1 MAANDAI
8 ELKVAAMRAAL
19 KHARDAIPQ
28 VTSIDAE
35 LGQRLKSRFA
45 LLADRADSSLDAL
58 DPADREDSSKR
69 LRKAQDLI
77 AETLGFLAAA
87 SARRI
92 DLDDGVTSLAQ
103 DWLDLLSDA
112 AGLPKIAVVIPAPSE
127 FTGMVTQVVRLRLPV
142 DGVWGLPVAIHEYG
156 HFVAAQMARRAER
169 DGIERTVVPFE
180 DLLHSTATKEDLP
193 ILYWHGHEVFSDAFA
208 AATAGPAYT
217 HYCIRYRFD
226 PLTAHE
232 VTATHPSAV
241 RRIRVQLTVLDA
253 LASKDRGGFL
263 TGEVA
268 GLRKMWLARLEANG
282 VDPGEASDPQLDPL
296 ENELVQLLLADED
309 LSRIR
314 YRGHA
319 RARALAEQPLDR
331 QRRPPSVAH
340 ALNAA
345 WRRRQ
350 AIEKEETDPRVVT
363 RRVDEVAQA
372 TKEFVRQV
380 IDYGR

>member
-8 ELKVAAMRAAL
+8 ELKVAAMRRAL
-19 KHARDAIPQ
+19 ERAREAIPQ
-28 VTSIDAE
+28 VTEIDAA
-35 LGQRLKSRFA
+35 LGQRLRSRFA
-45 LLADRADSSLDAL
+45 LLADGADSSLRTL
-58 DPADREDSSKR
+58 DPSNREDSHKR
-69 LRKAQDLI
+69 LRKGQDLI

-92 DLDDGVTSLAQ
+92 SLDDGMTSLAQ
-103 DWLDLLSDA
+103 NWLDMLSDA
-112 AGLPKIAVVIPAPSE
+112 AGLPQIAVVIPAPSE

-156 HFVAAQMARRAER
+156 HFVASQMARRAER
-169 DGIERTVVPFE
+169 DGIERTVVPVE
-180 DLLHSTATKEDLP
+180 DLLHSTASKEDLP

-241 RRIRVQLTVLDA
+241 RRVRVQLTVLDA
-253 LASKDRGGFL
+253 LASEDQGGFL
-263 TGEVA
+263 KGEVA
-268 GLRKMWLARLEANG
+268 GLRRRWRAGLEAGG
-282 VDPGEASDPQLDPL
+282 VDPGEARDPALDQL
-296 ENELVQLLLADED
+296 ENDLVQLLLADEA
-309 LSRIR
+309 LRRIR
-314 YRGHA
+314 YRDHA
-319 RARALAEQPLDR
+319 AARALAEQPLDR
-331 QRRPPSVAH
+331 QRQPPSVAH

-345 WRRRQ
+345 WFRRQ
-350 AIEKEETDPRVVT
+350 AIEKDETDPHVVT

-372 TKEFVRQV
+372 TKQFVGQV
-380 IDYGR
+380 IDHG

>member
-1 MAANDAI
+1 M
-8 ELKVAAMRAAL
+8 
-19 KHARDAIPQ
+19 
-28 VTSIDAE
+28 
-35 LGQRLKSRFA
+35 
-45 LLADRADSSLDAL
+45 LADRADSSLETL
-58 DPADREDSSKR
+58 DPANREDSRKR
-69 LRKAQDLI
+69 LQKAQDLI

-92 DLDDGVTSLAQ
+92 NLDDGMTSLAQ
-103 DWLDLLSDA
+103 DWLDTLSDA
-112 AGLPKIAVVIPAPSE
+112 AGLPQIAVVIPAPSE

-169 DGIERTVVPFE
+169 DGIERTVIPVE
-180 DLLHSTATKEDLP
+180 DLLHSTASKEDLP
-193 ILYWHGHEVFSDAFA
+193 LLYWHGHEVFSDAFA

-241 RRIRVQLTVLDA
+241 RRIRVQLTVLDM

-263 TGEVA
+263 IGEVA
-268 GLRKMWLARLEANG
+268 GLRRRWLAGLEANG
-282 VDPGEASDPQLDPL
+282 VDPGEAPDPQLDPL

-314 YRGHA
+314 YSDHA
-319 RARALAEQPLDR
+319 AARALAEQPLDQQR
-331 QRRPPSVAH
+331 QAPSVTH

-345 WRRRQ
+345 WCRRQ
-350 AIEKEETDPRVVT
+350 AIEKDEADPYVIA
-363 RRVDEVAQA
+363 RRVDDVARA
-372 TKEFVRQV
+372 TKQFVRQV
-380 IDYGR
+380 IDHG